1 MLNCYIWNV
10 DFQKSGTSYNIY
22 ENRIAQI
29 GPTNIQ
35 KIMNHCVSL
44 N

>member
-1 MLNCYIWNV
+1 MI
-10 DFQKSGTSYNIY
+10 NITRPLKEHSAHSMY
-22 ENRIAQI
+22 EKMIAHI